1 MPARRSTEIINTTMH
16 RDDRGNLHHETEPAV
31 HWLDGTAVWY
41 IHGRM
46 HREDGPAIEH
56 PSGKQEWY
64 HQGKKHRDN
73 GPAVTH
79 PDGSTERWE
88 HGIRMDPPAVASE
101 DD

>member
-1 MPARRSTEIINTTMH
+1 MAAKRSTEAINTTLH
-16 RDDRGNLHHETEPAV
+16 RDERGLLHHETEPAV

-41 IHGRM
+41 IHGNT

-56 PSGKQEWY
+56 PSGKHEWY

-79 PDGSTERWE
+79 PDGSTENWL
-88 HGIRMDPPAVASE
+88 HGVRQDPPAAVG
-101 DD
+101 DDD